1 MRVIYPS
8 TADLL
13 GTELARA
20 RAALQ
25 EIHPNAASFVT
36 PAEDASSSSGAMT
49 ASKKHL
55 IEHIHDFQYGA
66 RCLTPKELGLV
77 AAKAEPC
84 EQEDPVS
91 GLQQLPQDAVPPLNQ
106 LSLLEML
113 LANNIILDNLAPYLS
128 PASLL
133 SLASASRAMR
143 SVILQTPYVFRHL
156 DLTQCRGAILSK
168 ATPLDQ
174 VFDPPGPLCGIFS
187 RLEQTGILR
196 DVRTL
201 ILDGLSVPSRVIAE
215 ILLVD
220 SFNVNILS
228 IRECPHLDEATLMQ
242 TLEQAVRP
250 DRPKG
255 MPRVKGIYHFTAKNA
270 NRKPQ
275 CRNETSRKQWWK
287 SRLSLPSSTSAL
299 TANQETRVTSHDLLS
314 EWYKPSGKVFKA
326 PIKDGWADILQQ
338 CEGIIAFDAVL
349 CRGPQHNVDASSR
362 SERDENPTAERSL
375 GPAIATIALGPRGC
389 EACHSSPESPAIWG
403 QSPETHFPL
412 LVPPPLHSSK
422 VTSAR
427 RPVCGEDGKTVLI
440 ARCADCLL
448 NRWCN
453 RCNRWFCSTCLPHP
467 QGVARAPHPQLILSK
482 VPDPRISTDCWA
494 CGPTCASCKAEVY
507 RTCERCQGGYC
518 TEHNEGCSSTN
529 CDWCNVGSQCLIRR
543 FY

>member
-174 VFDPPGPLCGIFS
+174 VFDP
-187 RLEQTGILR
+187 R
-196 DVRTL
+196 
-201 ILDGLSVPSRVIAE
+201 
-215 ILLVD
+215 
-220 SFNVNILS
+220 
-228 IRECPHLDEATLMQ
+228 
-242 TLEQAVRP
+242 
-250 DRPKG
+250 
-255 MPRVKGIYHFTAKNA
+255 
-270 NRKPQ
+270 
-275 CRNETSRKQWWK
+275 
-287 SRLSLPSSTSAL
+287 AL
-299 TANQETRVTSHDLLS
+299 YV
-314 EWYKPSGKVFKA
+314 
-326 PIKDGWADILQQ
+326 
-338 CEGIIAFDAVL
+338 AFF
-349 CRGPQHNVDASSR
+349 
-362 SERDENPTAERSL
+362 L
-375 GPAIATIALGPRGC
+375 G
-389 EACHSSPESPAIWG
+389 
-403 QSPETHFPL
+403 
-412 LVPPPLHSSK
+412 
-422 VTSAR
+422 
-427 RPVCGEDGKTVLI
+427 
-440 ARCADCLL
+440 
-448 NRWCN
+448 
-453 RCNRWFCSTCLPHP
+453 
-467 QGVARAPHPQLILSK
+467 
-482 VPDPRISTDCWA
+482 
-494 CGPTCASCKAEVY
+494 
-507 RTCERCQGGYC
+507 
-518 TEHNEGCSSTN
+518 
-529 CDWCNVGSQCLIRR
+529 
-543 FY
+543 